1 MYGADAV
8 RWFVLSDS
16 PPERDIQWSDEG
28 ISGSYKFIQKI
39 WNISEKIN
47 SIQEK
52 NILTNEIKND
62 LDKVINKLIKEVTL
76 SIEHFHFNVA
86 VAKFY
91 EFINGLSK
99 ILSEN
104 ESNKE
109 QYENIFKQFLVLIY
123 PFLPHLASECWE
135 RITQQQ
141 NLHMQSWPT
150 FDESL
155 LKVEEINLVIQIN
168 GKKRAI
174 LQVKPDID
182 EKTLF
187 NMSLDLDNVKKF
199 VENKKIVKKIYVRNK
214 LINFVVL

>member
-47 SIQEK
+47 SIHE
-52 NILTNEIKND
+52 NNSLTNEIKND
-62 LDKVINKLIKEVTL
+62 LDKFINKLIKEVTYN
-76 SIEHFHFNVA
+76 IDHFHFNVA

-91 EFINGLSK
+91 EFINNLSK

-109 QYENIFKQFLVLIY
+109 YYQNIFKQFLILIY

-135 RITQQQ
+135 KITQQQ
-141 NLHMQSWPT
+141 NLHIQSWPT

-199 VENKKIVKKIYVRNK
+199 VENKKIVKKIYVKNK
-214 LINFVVL
+214 LINFVIS

>member
-1 MYGADAV
+1 MAGC
-8 RWFVLSDS
+8 
-16 PPERDIQWSDEG
+16 
-28 ISGSYKFIQKI
+28 YKFIHKI

-47 SIQEK
+47 SIQE
-52 NILTNEIKND
+52 NNSLTNEIKND
-62 LDKVINKLIKEVTL
+62 LDKFIHKLIKEVTYN
-76 SIEHFHFNVA
+76 IDHFHFNVA

-91 EFINGLSK
+91 EFINSLSK

-109 QYENIFKQFLVLIY
+109 YYQNIFKQFLILIY

-141 NLHMQSWPT
+141 NLHIQSWPT
-150 FDESL
+150 YDENL

-174 LQVKPDID
+174 LKVKPNIE

-187 NMSLDLDNVKKF
+187 DMSLDLDNVKS
-199 VENKKIVKKIYVRNK
+199 
-214 LINFVVL
+214 L